1 MAVDIEANLEAFL
14 GDRQPGARYA
24 SFDYCFNYFQD
35 AHAAGEAE
43 RLAAD
48 DRLTLSCLQL
58 GFYLASWG
66 MMRRRT
72 GLLRRSLRELVPVVQ
87 VIAAEPASTWD
98 LDVDSYPEHVDE
110 VMALG
115 RSIRKAYTVN
125 ASDILIS
132 HQDDAGCLRLRSGV
146 RQIFPERLRL
156 LHVLQG
162 RTDAN

>member
-1 MAVDIEANLEAFL
+1 MTVDIEANLKAFL
-14 GDRQPGARYA
+14 GDRLPGARYA

-35 AHAAGEAE
+35 AHAAGESG
-43 RLAAD
+43 RLADD

-98 LDVDSYPEHVDE
+98 LHVDSYLGRADQ
-110 VMALG
+110 VMAL
-115 RSIRKAYTVN
+115 A
-125 ASDILIS
+125 
-132 HQDDAGCLRLRSGV
+132 LR
-146 RQIFPERLRL
+146 I
-156 LHVLQG
+156 H
-162 RTDAN
+162 AAA